1 METEFTRSSV
11 KRLGRRLRKAER
23 PSADDVATYD
33 AYRTSFTDA
42 LREVMTQLYSLF
54 PDSPPSGRRKTLD
67 SVVGKLKRGT
77 TDLGRMQDIAG
88 CRINVPS
95 LDDQDYAVAMIR
107 ERFEALRTDDLRN
120 RPHSGYRA
128 VHVIVGASDGR
139 WVEIQVRTSLQNL
152 YAQLSERMADHFG
165 IEMKYGGG
173 DPFAKEILQ
182 SSSSRAYEL
191 DSLQRDIVARETAGD
206 PEQERLR
213 EDRRTL
219 EQATDRYR
227 TIVQALIQALEP
239 TEERSE

>member
-1 METEFTRSSV
+1 MASEFTRSSV

-23 PSADDVATYD
+23 PSPDDVAMYD
-33 AYRTSFTDA
+33 AYRKSFASDSK
-42 LREVMTQLYSLF
+42 EVMTALYSLF
-54 PDSPPSGRRKTLD
+54 PDSPPSGRSKTLD

-95 LDDQDYAVAMIR
+95 LDDQDRAVAMIQ
-107 ERFEALRTDDLRN
+107 ERFEALRTDDLRE

-128 VHVIVGASDGR
+128 VHVIVAAPGGR
-139 WVEIQVRTSLQNL
+139 WVEIQVRTALQNL
-152 YAQLSERMADHFG
+152 YAQLSERMADAFG

-173 DPFAKEILQ
+173 DPFAREILR

-191 DSLQRDIVARETAGD
+191 DTLKREIDARETSGGPA
-206 PEQERLR
+206 PEHAH

-219 EQATDRYR
+219 EEATDRYR
-227 TIVQALIQALEP
+227 TIVQAIIQALKP
-239 TEERSE
+239 SQEERE